1 MIANVTTPHVKA
13 GEVANDARFVQA
25 TQANMAGTGIGSFN
39 DRIRDGVRGGGPF
52 GGLQEQGFAT
62 GLFND
67 PNGTPQGSPAEQEE
81 RLMMQSDWIR
91 VSLAG
96 ALADYMFIDRF
107 GNAVMSSQVDYNGQQ
122 AGYTDDPQEI
132 INYAA
137 AHDNETFFDI
147 VQLKV
152 PLATTPGDRVR
163 VQNMGNDLIALG
175 QGVPFFHAGQDMLR
189 SKSMDRDSFNSG
201 DWFNRL
207 DFTYQWNN
215 WGAGLP
221 VASKNLANWPIMQP
235 LLADPAIVVSTTE
248 IVTAA
253 AHFRE
258 MMQIRKS
265 SHLFRL
271 PDEPEVNSRLRFLNT
286 GPDQIPGLIV
296 MTLSDDDGG
305 IDRVRERIVVL
316 FNATV
321 SPQVFEAPLFA
332 GIDFELHEVQQASID
347 PVMKTSSWD
356 IDLSTFSVP
365 ARTTAVFVAGRSA
378 EDQILLLVDDI
389 EALVAA
395 GVLNGGQG
403 NALTVKLLNSLNKI
417 AKGRN
422 HAAANHVSAFIHQVE
437 DFVAEGILTPAQGAA
452 LITTAEDILDALTP

>member
-1 MIANVTTPHVKA
+1 
-13 GEVANDARFVQA
+13 
-25 TQANMAGTGIGSFN
+25 
-39 DRIRDGVRGGGPF
+39 
-52 GGLQEQGFAT
+52 
-62 GLFND
+62 
-67 PNGTPQGSPAEQEE
+67 
-81 RLMMQSDWIR
+81 

-96 ALADYMFIDRF
+96 ALADYVFIDRN
-107 GNAVMSSQVDYNGQQ
+107 GNLVTSSQVDYNGQQ
-122 AGYTDDPQEI
+122 AGYTADPQEI

-137 AHDNETFFDI
+137 AHDNETFFDV

-163 VQNMGNDLIALG
+163 AQNMANDLIALG

-221 VASKNLANWPIMQP
+221 VASKNLANWPLMQP
-235 LLADPAIVVSTTE
+235 LLADPTIVVGTAE

-265 SHLFRL
+265 SRLFRL
-271 PDEPEVNSRLRFLNT
+271 PDEPEVSTRLEFLNT
-286 GPDQIPGLIV
+286 GPDSV
-296 MTLSDDDGG
+296 
-305 IDRVRERIVVL
+305 DRVREQIVVL
-316 FNATV
+316 FNATI
-321 SPQVFEAPLFA
+321 SPQVFEVPLLA
-332 GIDFELHEVQQASID
+332 GDDFELHLVQQASSD
-347 PVMKTSSWD
+347 PVVATSSWD
-356 IDLSTFSVP
+356 IDLSTFTVP

-389 EALVAA
+389 EALVEA

-403 NALTVKLLNSLNKI
+403 NALTVKLLNSLDKI
-417 AKGRN
+417 ARDQN
-422 HAAANHVSAFIHQVE
+422 HAAANQVSAFINQVE
-437 DFVAEGILTPAQGAA
+437 DFVTEGILTHDQGAA
-452 LITTAEDILDALTP
+452 LIAAAEDILDALAP